1 MRKRTNL
8 DFDDIM
14 PRLFTPKNK
23 CGWLDIKSEKRVVL
37 FPTKYSKKL
46 ISTFSP
52 ELIAPK
58 RTGCMFKNSKPV
70 TIPGEDENFC
80 TSLVGTESASQPIYF
95 SNCDNTIYS
104 ICLRNKVNT
113 YIQCVSISIVTMFCL
128 EFELT

>member
-1 MRKRTNL
+1 M
-8 DFDDIM
+8 
-14 PRLFTPKNK
+14 NK
-23 CGWLDIKSEKRVVL
+23 CGWLDTKSEKQVVL

-58 RTGCMFKNSKPV
+58 RTGCMFKNSKQV

>member
-1 MRKRTNL
+1 MNPFKPTTPQSIRRKEQTQV
-8 DFDDIM
+8 FDDIM
-14 PRLFTPKNK
+14 PRFFTPKNK
-23 CGWLDIKSEKRVVL
+23 CGWLDIKSGNEL
-37 FPTKYSKKL
+37 FFFPQNTLKIL

-58 RTGCMFKNSKPV
+58 RTGCTFKNSKPV

-104 ICLRNKVNT
+104 IV
-113 YIQCVSISIVTMFCL
+113 
-128 EFELT
+128 